1 MTEQGKNIFKDSLIL
16 IGLSLILAAVSLVV
30 TKFFKVE
37 DNPAADLVS
46 AIKKDDSIAFEEAL
60 KAGLQKDGNFINLVD
75 FKKRTPLMWA
85 AYANNNN
92 IETTERLQES
102 LDNEEEE
109 DAAAAKSAS
118 KKEKSKKMYRVH
130 YVKRILAQKGV
141 NVDQQDEDGWTAL
154 HWASW
159 SGLDRVVE
167 RLIDSHAKVDNKEGN
182 GYTPLM
188 LAAMRGN
195 DRAVVMLLYRG
206 ADRNLKNR
214 DGKTALQLA
223 IAGMAAYKA
232 DFDSTKT
239 HVSKVNVN
247 EVYKALD
254 KARSKVER
262 NSSDGMVSLDIVSK
276 ALNGAV
282 AAAGKDAKDVDVRM
296 LAYEATIKLLQMS
309 PEQLEAYF
317 SEQARRETALKAKLI
332 TEAIRK
338 KVLPKWF
345 VMEPVAK

>member
-30 TKFFKVE
+30 TKLFKVE
-37 DNPAADLVS
+37 DNPAADLVTS
-46 AIKKDDSIAFEEAL
+46 IKKDDSIAFEKAL
-60 KAGLQKDGNFINLVD
+60 NSGLKEDGNFINLVD

-102 LDNEEEE
+102 LDDEEAE
-109 DAAAAKSAS
+109 DAATAKTAS
-118 KKEKSKKMYRVH
+118 QKEKSKKMYRLH

-141 NVDQQDEDGWTAL
+141 KVDQQDEDGWTAL
-154 HWASW
+154 HWAAW

-167 RLIDSHAKVDNKEGN
+167 RLLDSRAKIDNKEGN

-223 IAGMAAYKA
+223 RVGMAAYKA

-239 HVSKVNVN
+239 HVSKVNVD

-262 NSSDGMVSLDIVSK
+262 NSSDGTVSLDIVSK

-282 AAAGKDAKDVDVRM
+282 TASGKGAKDVDVRM
-296 LAYEATIKLLQMS
+296 LAYESTIKLLQMS
-309 PEQLEAYF
+309 PEQLKAYF
-317 SEQARRETALKAKLI
+317 AEQAGREVALKAKRMAESLR
-332 TEAIRK
+332 ESFQ
-338 KVLPKWF
+338 PKWF
-345 VMEPVAK
+345 VMKPADK